1 MGSRWD
7 EVMELLT
14 KLLTTSKQVFG
25 SDHKTTK
32 GIVWALNKVQNGG
45 KDCETLQNDEVQRRK
60 FTKWKIVG
68 HCNYLGKKCTTSLAN
83 EQNLN
88 KLHLYRIS

>member
-1 MGSRWD
+1 MGSLWD

-14 KLLTTSKQVFG
+14 KLLTTSKQV
-25 SDHKTTK
+25 
-32 GIVWALNKVQNGG
+32 WALNKVQKGERTE
-45 KDCETLQNDEVQRRK
+45 KLIQNDEGQRRK
-60 FTKWKIVG
+60 FTKWKVVG